1 MKLPVLSKT
10 WTSPL
15 AMPKRIFFPSGDH
28 WNKPSQADSNYSTA
42 IEDKMQLPA
51 KQTTMC
57 CCSKSSLMST
67 GRFQSSSTKMEKKQ
81 NTPAQQNKPVCAL
94 ICSYACISWNQAL
107 KHSTSFP
114 WSIMPLH
121 QAQIWL
127 LFSLISNTQR
137 LYTFRFKN
145 KQKTTTHVQADTLKT
160 NIFFISAFKF
170 AVTKYRHQSTTA

>member
-1 MKLPVLSKT
+1 MNDIHVTRWWILQRCVPVSLSFCLLLAVPYPSNTHSLCHSITLSVIASLCLSVCLSCFFLLLHLKKKFLLFLLVCFSLFLVFHSWTVQQKSGRLTMKLPVLSKT

-81 NTPAQQNKPVCAL
+81 NTPAQ
-94 ICSYACISWNQAL
+94 
-107 KHSTSFP
+107 
-114 WSIMPLH
+114 
-121 QAQIWL
+121 
-127 LFSLISNTQR
+127 
-137 LYTFRFKN
+137 
-145 KQKTTTHVQADTLKT
+145 
-160 NIFFISAFKF
+160 
-170 AVTKYRHQSTTA
+170 